1 MSPLVQCHRISK
13 IINTRLHTAATQLAA
28 TAIICAI
35 SNSLTPSHIPGPA
48 GVLWFLALVP
58 LQRPW
63 YTGRERGDFVT
74 KPNFEDFQDF
84 LEVHQKELFQ
94 QLQRMDVLQVDSPLT
109 QEGLSLLL
117 QTVQDNAVRYT
128 QGYTQLSLYAY
139 HTWLMEQLGLEDQ
152 GPA

>member
-1 MSPLVQCHRISK
+1 MGIQYFRRNFIVTPPFPRLVR
-13 IINTRLHTAATQLAA
+13 
-28 TAIICAI
+28 
-35 SNSLTPSHIPGPA
+35 PGSF
-48 GVLWFLALVP
+48 VSALVP
-58 LQRPW
+58 LPRPW

-84 LEVHQKELFQ
+84 LEAHQKELFQ
-94 QLQRMDVLQVDSPLT
+94 QLQRMDVLQVDSPIT

-117 QTVQDNAVRYT
+117 QTVQDNAIRYT

>member
-1 MSPLVQCHRISK
+1 MVTSNPSPP
-13 IINTRLHTAATQLAA
+13 
-28 TAIICAI
+28 
-35 SNSLTPSHIPGPA
+35 LTSPA
-48 GVLWFLALVP
+48 RRSGVLWLLALVP
-58 LQRPW
+58 LPRPC

-84 LEVHQKELFQ
+84 LEAHQKELFQ

>member
-1 MSPLVQCHRISK
+1 MVTSNPSPP
-13 IINTRLHTAATQLAA
+13 
-28 TAIICAI
+28 
-35 SNSLTPSHIPGPA
+35 LTSPA
-48 GVLWFLALVP
+48 RRSGVLWLLALVP
-58 LQRPW
+58 LPRPC

-84 LEVHQKELFQ
+84 LEAHQKELFQ
-94 QLQRMDVLQVDSPLT
+94 QLQRMDVLQVDSPIT

-117 QTVQDNAVRYT
+117 QTVQDNAIRYT

-152 GPA
+152 GAA